1 MVPKIIVLL
10 KVKNQVEDDLSGE
23 EKDKKIQEKP
33 LQCMAKGMVHIHE
46 LRRFFEDQSNVGDF
60 IFV

>member
-1 MVPKIIVLL
+1 M
-10 KVKNQVEDDLSGE
+10 KNQVEDDLSGE